1 MVTDGDVQAAAALVA
16 ADVRAWQ
23 YQHEIAQTDEQRKT
37 ADQELNPDE
46 RGKQFEEAII
56 LVVEAR
62 ERAATRLR
70 SRPSNPRVTIL

>member
-23 YQHEIAQTDEQRKT
+23 YQHEIAQTDDERRI
-37 ADQELNPDE
+37 ADHELNPDE
-46 RGKQFEEAII
+46 RGKQLEAAII

-62 ERAATRLR
+62 ERATARLR
-70 SRPSNPRVTIL
+70 GRPSNPRVTVF